1 MTKELE
7 DNNNIQIAI
16 ENTETTSEQVN
27 TQTTS
32 WSVSTDVDSKT
43 QKRPNNKWKRTFD
56 RKFDRQ
62 PREKKEFE
70 EKMLEVRAVT
80 RVSTGGRQRSFR
92 AIMLVGNRNW
102 KIWLWVANGIDVAIA
117 SAKATHDAYKNM
129 IEIDINDDGT
139 VNYAVEKKF
148 KSAKIRLIPATPG
161 TGLKAWSS
169 VRSVLELVW
178 FKNILSKIIGTN
190 NKLNNAILT
199 IKILSSYKKFSKNGD
214 YFTKKIA
221 EKAISEAS
229 LEIAKPTKDTKKPAK
244 PTKKLAA

>member
-7 DNNNIQIAI
+7 NNDITENSESSQVASADNSS
-16 ENTETTSEQVN
+16 ETR
-27 TQTTS
+27 
-32 WSVSTDVDSKT
+32 WSK
-43 QKRPNNKWKRTFD
+43 KPAFKWKKTFERKD
-56 RKFDRQ
+56 RA

-80 RVSTGGRQRSFR
+80 RVTTGWRQRSFR
-92 AIMLVGNRNW
+92 AIMLVGNRNG
-102 KIWLWVANGIDVAIA
+102 KIGLWVANGIDVAIA

-129 IEIDINDDGT
+129 IEIDINENGT

-148 KSAKIRLIPATPG
+148 KSARIRLIPATPG

-169 VRSVLELVW
+169 VRSVLELAW

-199 IKILSSYKKFSKNGD
+199 IQVLSSYKKFIKNGD
-214 YFTKKIA
+214 YFDKKIA
-221 EKAISEAS
+221 EQAISEAS
-229 LEIAKPTKDTKKPAK
+229 SDAPMKIVKSSKSVTKK
-244 PTKKLAA
+244 AA